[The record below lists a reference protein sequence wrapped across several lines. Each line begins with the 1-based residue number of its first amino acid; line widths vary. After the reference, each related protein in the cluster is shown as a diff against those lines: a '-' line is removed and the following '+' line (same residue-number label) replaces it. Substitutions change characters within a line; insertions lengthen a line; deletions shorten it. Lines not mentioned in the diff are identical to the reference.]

1 MLTTI
6 RIHILEIRLTT
17 LITTDEDS
25 CQITKELMFKALK
38 EVLHFNN
45 VVINLI
51 NRYENVYLHLR
62 YEIEK
67 QKKITT
73 FEVLDDLCCY
83 VILDTSDQNRILKE
97 NLTDKDIASQSSIQT

>member
-1 MLTTI
+1 MKINILKI
-6 RIHILEIRLTT
+6 RSTT
-17 LITTDEDS
+17 LITTDKDS

-38 EVLHFNN
+38 KTLHFNN

-51 NRYENVYLHLR
+51 NCYENVHLHLR
-62 YEIEK
+62 YDTEK